1 MESKLGKRRISPPS
15 ILHPSSSNNM
25 WSWGMW
31 RATVLSTLLLTTLA
45 DQALPPSTST
55 TSTTVDVSTNL
66 PLRNAQARN
75 EFLLPSMQR
84 AQYGSANN
92 IVQSL
97 KMDENIV
104 REHERYALLPGTQ
117 SLGQGIDMLS
127 GMLRTKI
134 LRFHPTAI
142 HSMSSETSKLQR
154 KYRVPKA
161 VNVEERDGATSQS
174 LWEEWPTTDKYR
186 KSIAEK
192 MGWSQHL
199 SALSN
204 SQQVEHVSSTL
215 RTNLMIATRTIEE
228 IMYYARTQPYSTG
241 MSTMFEAEEEDEE
254 DGEVDK
260 KENEKK
266 QSVRESEREQDK
278 LRSDAGMWPL
288 TSFVEAVCG
297 QELSRDQHPEFEDFM
312 PDCIMSEDDFV
323 VGTHEKMRPLEG
335 RNELEMKFAMEG
347 EARRCTTDDMRRLM
361 KFYHQYGTHI
371 VIGVAMGGS
380 IEEYVVAVAVVVI
393 AVAVVVIV
401 AVVVAAAVL
410 LLCCCCVVCAS
421 SLSRLFNL
429 YLYCMES

>member
-1 MESKLGKRRISPPS
+1 
-15 ILHPSSSNNM
+15 M

-31 RATVLSTLLLTTLA
+31 RATLLSTLLLTTRA
-45 DQALPPSTST
+45 DQAPPPSTST
-55 TSTTVDVSTNL
+55 TSTTVDVSTSL
-66 PLRNAQARN
+66 PLRNGQARN

-84 AQYGSANN
+84 AQIRSANN

-174 LWEEWPTTDKYR
+174 LWEECLTTDKYR
-186 KSIAEK
+186 RSIAEK
-192 MGWSQHL
+192 MGWSQYL

-254 DGEVDK
+254 GEEVEEVDK
-260 KENEKK
+260 KEEKEKEKK
-266 QSVRESEREQDK
+266 QSGRESEREQDK

-297 QELSRDQHPEFEDFM
+297 QKLSRDQHPEFEDFM
-312 PDCIMSEDDFV
+312 PDCIISEDDFV

-335 RNELEMKFAMEG
+335 RNQLEMKFALEG

-371 VIGVAMGGS
+371 VTGVAMGGS
-380 IEEYVVAVAVVVI
+380 IEECVVAAVVAVRAP
-393 AVAVVVIV
+393 
-401 AVVVAAAVL
+401 
-410 LLCCCCVVCAS
+410 
-421 SLSRLFNL
+421 SLSRLYYL
-429 YLYCMES
+429 YLSCMES